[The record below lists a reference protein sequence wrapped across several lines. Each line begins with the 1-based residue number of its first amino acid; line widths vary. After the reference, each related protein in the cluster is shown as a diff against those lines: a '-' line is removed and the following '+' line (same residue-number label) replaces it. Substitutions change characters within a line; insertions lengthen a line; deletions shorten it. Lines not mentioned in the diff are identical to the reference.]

1 MDTTQTV
8 LEFFDKRGGLPGE
21 TLEQKLAC
29 HFLDAK
35 VIDSMGIVEMVS
47 ELEEAFGIRFDADDM
62 QSEEFQT
69 ARGLIG
75 IIDRLRAQAAG

>member
-1 MDTTQTV
+1 
-8 LEFFDKRGGLPGE
+8 
-21 TLEQKLAC
+21 
-29 HFLDAK
+29 
-35 VIDSMGIVEMVS
+35 MGIVEMVS